1 MMRSEGFLELF
12 PSETSV
18 RGEHCHMIIPPCAC
32 WAPKL
37 LSGKSCLVPIIVLVQ
52 GEFGLDSPKPAV
64 CLQRF
69 IRFMEERWLS
79 SQKLWISRSRRL
91 MVMSRLR
98 RSALRHELTEECRL
112 LIAPSEHGR
121 NGLGQLRRVRWFS
134 HSAFNHD
141 EVSSIIQI
149 NQDKTD
155 SN

>member
-1 MMRSEGFLELF
+1 MCPEGFLELC
-12 PSETSV
+12 PSKPGV
-18 RGEHCHMIIPPCAC
+18 RWKHCHMIVPPCAC

-64 CLQRF
+64 CFQRF

-91 MVMSRLR
+91 VVMSRLW
-98 RSALRHELTEECRL
+98 RSALRHKLTEECRL

-121 NGLGQLRRVRWFS
+121 NRDRKSTRLNSS
-134 HSAFNHD
+134 HLAVSRMPSSA
-141 EVSSIIQI
+141 
-149 NQDKTD
+149 
-155 SN
+155 